1 MAQLESVLQQA
12 LALGPEDRALLAE
25 ALEQSLSGSDGV
37 LAGESFLAEL
47 RRRSRAS
54 REGTMSARPAEEVL
68 ADLRERQLG
77 ASQS

>member
-1 MAQLESVLQQA
+1 MTKSESVLQQA
-12 LALGPEDRALLAE
+12 LALGPEDRAFLAE
-25 ALEQSLSGSDGV
+25 ALEQSLSGSKEL
-37 LAGESFLAEL
+37 LAGELFIAEL

-54 REGTMSARPAEEVL
+54 RDGTMSARPAEEVL